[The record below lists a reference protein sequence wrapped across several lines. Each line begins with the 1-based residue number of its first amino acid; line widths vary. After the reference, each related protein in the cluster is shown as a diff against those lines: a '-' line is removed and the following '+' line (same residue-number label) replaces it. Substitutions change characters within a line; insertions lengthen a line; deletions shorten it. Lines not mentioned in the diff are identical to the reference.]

1 MVVPIWSMRCVHS
14 ERTHQA
20 APDMLF
26 VVCMAPLVCVRV
38 SSTGGMWVLQPHVR
52 VLEPVF
58 GAAAAAFFWV
68 PVICGHASAV
78 AFAPASGLQAVLQ
91 STCVCE
97 LHRYVVG
104 MLVLKVAESSSQR
117 CSECQGRAAARMM
130 VVQRVLTINKKKHY
144 NTGSSR
150 VITYPITNPA
160 QTRLSAEV

>member
-26 VVCMAPLVCVRV
+26 VVCMAPLGCVRV

-91 STCVCE
+91 YTCVCE
-97 LHRYVVG
+97 LHWYVVG
-104 MLVLKVAESSSQR
+104 MLVLSAESSSQR
-117 CSECQGRAAARMM
+117 RSECQGRAAARMM
-130 VVQRVLTINKKKHY
+130 VVQRVLKINKKKHY

>member
-58 GAAAAAFFWV
+58 DVGAAAAFFWV

-104 MLVLKVAESSSQR
+104 MLVLSAESSSQR

-130 VVQRVLTINKKKHY
+130 VVQRVLTINKKKH
-144 NTGSSR
+144 
-150 VITYPITNPA
+150 
-160 QTRLSAEV
+160 